1 MATMVKQQGTST
13 MNTSLQLNNHALATG
28 DSAGPTVRSYWILE
42 DRFAAGAYPGKKH
55 SGAHELAPEAIQQ
68 LESCGIEVFINLTQ
82 DYSGGTDQHLNRY
95 DQFLSPNAII
105 ERFPI
110 PDVSVPPTELMEEI
124 LECIDNHLA
133 QDRKVY
139 VHCWGGIG
147 RAGTT
152 VSCWLIRHGYAS
164 PDEAINTLAELRQ
177 GDQGAG
183 DRMSPQTPAQCE
195 FVLSWPPKHISFTDR
210 VVGCL
215 VGGAVGDALGA
226 GIEFMTHGDIVD
238 EFGPEGVTDIV
249 PAYGL
254 PVAITDDT
262 QMALFTAE
270 GLIEAAK
277 TGTDQVASIWD
288 AYKRW
293 YHTQGGPLP
302 EEADLDK
309 GLLAVPEVHN
319 MRAPGNTC
327 MGALRGD
334 IPGTRTQPTNN
345 SKGCG
350 GVMRAAPAGLVTD
363 DPIQAYRLG
372 CDLAALTH
380 GHPTGWIAAGAFAA
394 IICELAQGA
403 DPAAAVQTGLLLAK
417 GEEAG
422 EEVAEALSAAI
433 AAKEQPD
440 LSVAEI
446 EELGA
451 GWIAEEA
458 LAISVA
464 CFLIDLT
471 PRDQLLLA
479 VNHSGDSDSTGS
491 ILGNLIGAAKGH
503 RAIPA
508 EWCRNLEMSGAIRS
522 VATELHDS

>member
-1 MATMVKQQGTST
+1 
-13 MNTSLQLNNHALATG
+13 MNTPFQFDNHTLATG
-28 DSAGPTVRSYWILE
+28 DNSGPTVRSYWILE

-55 SGAHELAPEAIQQ
+55 SGAHELAPEAVKQ
-68 LESCGIEVFINLTQ
+68 LENCGIEVFINLTQ
-82 DYSGGTDQHLNRY
+82 DYSGGTDEHLDRY
-95 DQFLSPNAII
+95 DQFLSPNAIV

-110 PDVSVPPTELMEEI
+110 TDVSIPPTELMEEI
-124 LECIDNHLA
+124 LECIDHHLA

-164 PDEAINTLAELRQ
+164 PNEAINTLAALRQ

-183 DRMSPQTPAQCE
+183 HRMSPETPDQCE

-210 VVGCL
+210 AVGCL
-215 VGGAVGDALGA
+215 IGGAVGDALGA
-226 GIEFMTHGDIVD
+226 GIEFMTYANIVD

-249 PAYGL
+249 PSYGQRA
-254 PVAITDDT
+254 AITDDT
-262 QMALFTAE
+262 QMTLFTAE
-270 GLIEAAK
+270 GLLEAAK
-277 TGTDQVASIWD
+277 TGTDQVASIWS

-302 EEADLDK
+302 VKADSGK
-309 GLLAVPEVHN
+309 GLLAVPAMHN

-334 IPGTRTQPTNN
+334 IAGTRTQPVNN

-363 DPIQAYRLG
+363 DAIQAYRLG

-380 GHPTGWIAAGAFAA
+380 GHRTGWIAAGAFAA

-417 GEEAG
+417 GEEGGA
-422 EEVAEALSAAI
+422 EVAEALRDAI
-433 AAKEQPD
+433 ATSEQPE
-440 LSVAEI
+440 LSVTEI
-446 EELGA
+446 EKLGA
-451 GWIAEEA
+451 GWTAEEA
-458 LAISVA
+458 LAISIA
-464 CFLIDLT
+464 CFLTDLT
-471 PRDQLLLA
+471 PQEQLLLA

-491 ILGNLIGAAKGH
+491 ILGNLIGVSKGH
-503 RAIPA
+503 RAIPSQ
-508 EWCRNLEMSGAIRS
+508 WCEDLELVEVVISHGL
-522 VATELHDS
+522 ELETSAN